1 MAHGLSFQGKL
12 LLTTRLLAE
21 TGLRIG
27 GNTEGIE
34 IGGVDNPVIRDPLSE
49 RPYIPGSSLK
59 GKLRHLAEWSLG
71 KVAEHPDHS
80 KPGKPVFT
88 AHFCGECDACII
100 FGASTDDE
108 VKRQKAGPSRLI
120 VRDAFPT
127 EETVRLWERWLG
139 EHTYTELKNENYL
152 DRVTAA
158 ANPRT
163 MERVPAGSQF
173 DVEII
178 FDLYTPE
185 DRGRFGQV
193 LRAMYLL
200 ENSALG
206 GSGSRGHGQV
216 KFINLRIAERPLPHY
231 LSGAGEQVLF
241 AASSHPEVEYPK
253 RPEKHQISAPAAAEV
268 DFEESLPRY
277 AADHLAAGRV

>member
-1 MAHGLSFQGKL
+1 MNHSFSFQGKL
-12 LLTTRLLAE
+12 LLTARLLAE

-27 GNTEGIE
+27 GTTEGIE

-59 GKLRHLAEWSLG
+59 GKLRHLLEWSLG
-71 KVAEHPDHS
+71 KIEQHPKHKD
-80 KPGKPVFT
+80 FT

-100 FGASTDDE
+100 FGASSDDE
-108 VKRQKAGPSRLI
+108 EVRQKAGPSRLI

-127 EETVRLWERWLG
+127 DETVRLWERWMG
-139 EHTYTELKNENYL
+139 KHIYTELKNENYL

-173 DVEII
+173 NLELV
-178 FDLYTPE
+178 FDMYTPE
-185 DRGRFGQV
+185 DRRRFGQV

-206 GSGSRGHGQV
+206 GSGSRGHGQI
-216 KFINLRIAERPLPHY
+216 KFVDLKIVERSLPHY
-231 LSGAGEQVLF
+231 LTGAGERVLF
-241 AASSHPEVEYPK
+241 AATSYPEAEYPK
-253 RPEKHQISAPAAAEV
+253 RSEKHRIAVPTPGEL

-277 AADHLAAGRV
+277 AADRLGE